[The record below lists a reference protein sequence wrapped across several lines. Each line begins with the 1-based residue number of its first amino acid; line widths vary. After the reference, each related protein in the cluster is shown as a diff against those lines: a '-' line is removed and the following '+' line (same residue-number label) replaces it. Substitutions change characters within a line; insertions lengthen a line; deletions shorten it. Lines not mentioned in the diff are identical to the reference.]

1 MQSTESAHFYMETKN
16 KRTEID
22 KRVNMK
28 YDPIV
33 RRHVEYREAKVR
45 EIIMARPQRKPLS
58 KERPEFRGGRDA
70 TYKHSD
76 YALWQLTVLKPWLE
90 RNRKGGL

>member
-1 MQSTESAHFYMETKN
+1 MRVTIRMQSTESAHFYMETKN

-45 EIIMARPQRKPLS
+45 K
-58 KERPEFRGGRDA
+58 
-70 TYKHSD
+70 
-76 YALWQLTVLKPWLE
+76 
-90 RNRKGGL
+90 